1 MKTFTLLAGLCLTVA
16 LAACA
21 PRDATSPTF
30 TATDITGAT
39 FARDFSLTDHNGQT
53 RTLADFRGKLVALFF
68 GYTHCPDVCPTTM
81 ADLAAAIK
89 TLGPD
94 ANKVQVLFV
103 TVDPERDT
111 PELLKQYVP
120 AFNPTFLG
128 LRPTP
133 EQLKLLAAEYKVV
146 YQKSPGRDKGN
157 YLMDH
162 SAGTYIYDTQGRL
175 RLLMPYGSSAQMI
188 ARDFSSLLRH

>member
-1 MKTFTLLAGLCLTVA
+1 MKTFTLLAALCLTVA

-89 TLGPD
+89 LLGPD

-133 EQLKLLAAEYKVV
+133 AQLKLLATEYKVV
-146 YQKSPGRDKGN
+146 YQKNPGRDKGN

-175 RLLMPYGSSAQMI
+175 RLLMPYGSSAQII
-188 ARDFSSLLRH
+188 ARDFASLLAH

>member
-1 MKTFTLLAGLCLTVA
+1 MKIPTWFVALLLAASLVA
-16 LAACA
+16 CE
-21 PRDATSPTF
+21 PRATSPTF

-39 FARDFSLTDHNGQT
+39 FARDFSLTDHNGKI

-111 PELLKQYVP
+111 PALLKQYVP
-120 AFNPTFLG
+120 AFNPDFLG

-146 YQKSPGRDKGN
+146 YQKTPGRKQGG

-175 RLLMPYGSSAQMI
+175 RLLMSYGSGAAVI
-188 ARDFSSLLRH
+188 ARDLETLLAH

>member
-1 MKTFTLLAGLCLTVA
+1 MKIPTWLVAVLLAIPLT
-16 LAACA
+16 ACE
-21 PRDATSPTF
+21 PRATTPTF
-30 TATDITGAT
+30 TATDITGAS

-89 TLGPD
+89 LLGPD
-94 ANKVQVLFV
+94 GNKVQVLFV

-111 PELLKQYVP
+111 AALLKQYVP

-133 EQLKLLAAEYKVV
+133 EQLKRLAAEYKVV
-146 YQKSPGRDKGN
+146 YQKNPGREQGN

-175 RLLMPYGSSAQMI
+175 RLLMPYGSSVPLI
-188 ARDFSSLLRH
+188 ASDLKVLLAH

>member
-1 MKTFTLLAGLCLTVA
+1 MKIPNWLVAVLLAVPLT
-16 LAACA
+16 ACEPRA
-21 PRDATSPTF
+21 PTPTF
-30 TATDITGAT
+30 TATDITGAS

-89 TLGPD
+89 LLGPD
-94 ANKVQVLFV
+94 GNKVQVLFV

-111 PELLKQYVP
+111 AALLKQYVP
-120 AFNPTFLG
+120 AFNPAFLG

-133 EQLKLLAAEYKVV
+133 EQLKRLAAEYKVV
-146 YQKSPGRDKGN
+146 YQKNPGREQGN

-175 RLLMPYGSSAQMI
+175 RLLMPYGSSAPLI
-188 ARDFSSLLRH
+188 ASDLKVLLAH

>member
-1 MKTFTLLAGLCLTVA
+1 MKRPGLLVVLLLAVM
-16 LAACA
+16 LAACES
-21 PRDATSPTF
+21 RDATSPTF

-39 FARDFSLTDHNGQT
+39 FAREFKLTDHNGRT

-81 ADLAAAIK
+81 ADFAAAMK
-89 TLGPD
+89 SMGPD

-111 PELLKQYVP
+111 PALLKQYVP
-120 AFNPTFLG
+120 SFHPTFLG

-133 EQLKLLAAEYKVV
+133 AQLKLLAAEYKVV
-146 YQKSPGRDKGN
+146 YQKNPGDEKGN
-157 YLMDH
+157 YVMDH

-175 RLLMPYGSSAQMI
+175 RLLMPYGSSAQVI
-188 ARDFSSLLRH
+188 ARDFASLLGH